1 MQCAM
6 EDMFLPFSGL
16 TLQCDAEIIKEIVS
30 AETVTTSMLVQAA
43 HEVMKSLEVN
53 WWELI
58 KSRQV
63 QYAFIIGTNM
73 F

>member
-1 MQCAM
+1 
-6 EDMFLPFSGL
+6 MFLPFSGL

-53 WWELI
+53 W
-58 KSRQV
+58 
-63 QYAFIIGTNM
+63 
-73 F
+73 